1 MTRARR
7 VVLIA
12 VSASAAT
19 ALVGGFLFQSDHPV
33 AAHAADA
40 VRASAI
46 SIQTTVS
53 SDSRLPESED
63 REFSIQASSERAEWE
78 SYIKSDLD
86 RVLNS
91 YPVEPVDTQ
100 LLALEPLDLLKGA
113 SLRAVREAAAIGIG
127 SAEKAVAELGR
138 SIEQTTGLAAS
149 DATDRRPEWT
159 TTYQPLEVKVANTR
173 SISEILVSAVVVAR
187 R

>member
-1 MTRARR
+1 
-7 VVLIA
+7 
-12 VSASAAT
+12 
-19 ALVGGFLFQSDHPV
+19 
-33 AAHAADA
+33 
-40 VRASAI
+40 
-46 SIQTTVS
+46 
-53 SDSRLPESED
+53 
-63 REFSIQASSERAEWE
+63 
-78 SYIKSDLD
+78 
-86 RVLNS
+86 
-91 YPVEPVDTQ
+91 